1 MIAIASF
8 GDKLRMEREKQ
19 GYTLAQV
26 AQDTKIRQHYLSAL
40 EEEAFDSLPARVYSI
55 GFVASYARFLKL
67 DPDRLVSEFK
77 NLAYRS
83 EPAEPPPVEPV
94 SGKILGFP
102 IRNVLAAT
110 VFLGLAIWL
119 GSYVSGYITNRAITP
134 PPRAEQ
140 PNTPA
145 PQSPT
150 ITENLNLAI
159 TAEQPSWVSVSGDGI
174 VQYAGTM
181 QVGETKSFNA
191 NDKIDLRTG
200 NAGGIKLQ
208 LNGSPI
214 PPLGAPGQVTDKTF
228 TRSDTGADSP
238 TVTTTSPVVPSAA
251 ALNLEVKALQRS
263 WVQVEADGELAYSK
277 NMAEGEMKTFTAV
290 ERIEIKTGN
299 AGGIALTLN
308 GQPVQSLGA
317 AGQVAEKKFSADG
330 AGMSGR
336 TER

>member
-8 GDKLRMEREKQ
+8 GDKLRVEREKQ

-26 AQDTKIRQHYLSAL
+26 SQDTKIRQHYLSAL
-40 EEEAFDSLPARVYSI
+40 EEEDFDSLPARVYSI

-77 NLAYRS
+77 NLAYSS
-83 EPAEPPPVEPV
+83 EPAELPPVEPV
-94 SGKILGFP
+94 PGKILGFP

-119 GSYVSGYITNRAITP
+119 GGYVSGYITNRAITP
-134 PPRAEQ
+134 PPLVEQ

-145 PQSPT
+145 PESPT
-150 ITENLNLAI
+150 ITDKLNLAI
-159 TAEQPSWVSVSGDGI
+159 TAEQPSWVSVSGDGV

-208 LNGSPI
+208 LNGNPI
-214 PPLGAPGQVTDKTF
+214 PPLGAPGQVADKTF
-228 TRSDTGADSP
+228 TLSGIGADSP
-238 TVTTTSPVVPSAA
+238 TVNTGSPVVPSAA

-263 WVQVEADGELAYSK
+263 WVQVEADGEMVYSK
-277 NMAEGEMKTFTAV
+277 NLAEGEMKTFTAV
-290 ERIEIKTGN
+290 ERIEIRTGN

-308 GQPVQSLGA
+308 GQPVQPLGA
-317 AGQVAEKKFSADG
+317 AGQIAEKIFSADG
-330 AGMSGR
+330 TGMSGR
-336 TER
+336 TEQ